1 MAKELYKNI
10 LKRLPSA
17 LVMAVSIFGV
27 LYAQN
32 LVIISVLVILVAAL
46 LLHEWLQLSKTQI
59 NLAQISFLITPI
71 LFSIYLG
78 EIFLKYFLV
87 AALIF
92 WIIYTISLISRNI
105 HLIPGISF
113 NNNYLGI
120 FLIQSFSF
128 GAISILLFLNFLEI
142 NNFFILFLILFCTA
156 LIDVSAYLVG
166 SAIGK
171 TPLFQELSPNKT
183 LEGLIGGLIAV
194 LVFILI
200 MYWTELI
207 TINLLLLIA
216 LSMPFA
222 FAGDYFESQLK
233 RNQQIKDSG
242 SLIPGH
248 GGVWDRLDSHISVI
262 MVFAPICIWVS

>member
-17 LVMAVSIFGV
+17 LLMAASVIGV
-27 LYAQN
+27 LYTQN
-32 LVIISVLVILVAAL
+32 LVIISVLVILVAVL
-46 LLHEWLQLSKTQI
+46 LLHEWLQLSKTKI
-59 NLAQISFLITPI
+59 NLGQIIFLIAPI
-71 LFSIYLG
+71 VFSMYLG
-78 EIFLKYFLV
+78 EIFVKYFLV

-128 GAISILLFLNFLEI
+128 GVISILGLNFPEI
-142 NNFFILFLILFCTA
+142 NNNFLILFLILFCTV
-156 LIDVSAYLVG
+156 LIDVGAYLVG

-200 MYWTELI
+200 MHWTELI
-207 TINLLLLIA
+207 AINLLLLIA

-222 FAGDYFESQLK
+222 FVGDYFESQLK
-233 RNQQIKDSG
+233 RNQQLKDSG
-242 SLIPGH
+242 YLIPGH

-262 MVFAPICIWVS
+262 MVFAPICIWIS

>member
-1 MAKELYKNI
+1 MVKELYKNI

-17 LVMAVSIFGV
+17 LLMAASVIGV
-27 LYAQN
+27 LYTQN
-32 LVIISVLVILVAAL
+32 FLIIGALVILVAVL
-46 LLHEWLQLSKTQI
+46 LLHEWLQLSKTKI
-59 NLAQISFLITPI
+59 NLGQIIFLIAPI
-71 LFSIYLG
+71 VFSMYLG
-78 EIFLKYFLV
+78 KIFVKYFLLV
-87 AALIF
+87 AMIF
-92 WIIYTISLISRNI
+92 WIIYTISLISRRT
-105 HLIPGISF
+105 HLIPGVSF

-128 GAISILLFLNFLEI
+128 GVISILLFLNYLEI
-142 NNFFILFLILFCTA
+142 SNFFILFLILFCTV
-156 LIDVSAYLVG
+156 LIDVGAYLVG
-166 SAIGK
+166 STIGK

-194 LVFILI
+194 LVFILMI
-200 MYWTELI
+200 YWTELI

-222 FAGDYFESQLK
+222 FVGDYFESQLK
-233 RNQQIKDSG
+233 RNQKLKDSG